1 MEIKNKDDLM
11 KAYPDMVNEIRKD
24 AAIDAINRER
34 ARIKDIQDMTLP
46 GMEQTMQ
53 DALYGEHP
61 MDSTAY
67 AKEVAKAARSRH
79 RTTSRLCTMT
89 QRTVVRTVCRVAA
102 TARPTFTW
110 MPCVPSARKS
120 KEELL

>member
-46 GMEQTMQ
+46 GMEQVMQ

-61 MDSTAY
+61 MDATAY
-67 AKEVAKAARSRH
+67 AKEVAKAAKKQAQNHVTALHDDAKNGGANGVQGGGDDQTDVYMDALRS
-79 RTTSRLCTMT
+79 
-89 QRTVVRTVCRVAA
+89 VG
-102 TARPTFTW
+102 
-110 MPCVPSARKS
+110 K
-120 KEELL
+120 KK